1 MVTGMDRVR
10 RSSAGGGAMLALLG
24 LMAGIGTSSAVA
36 DDYAG
41 PLFKRQVV
49 VVADIERALRLY
61 RDVLGFRQD
70 SGINASESTSY
81 TYDVLDVP
89 RGARLRTSALNAG
102 TRQIRTMLL
111 VEVTGV
117 PLPRQ
122 TGLRRAAAV
131 VNANGRFA
139 AIIAAVRGLGLPL
152 REPHVLDSV
161 DPKDG
166 RGVEQAFEDWDGNVV
181 LLYEFPP
188 R

>member
-1 MVTGMDRVR
+1 MATTADHGR
-10 RSSAGGGAMLALLG
+10 RATAALGAVLALLG
-24 LMAGIGTSSAVA
+24 LAGGIGAPRAAA

-49 VVADIERALRLY
+49 VVSDIERALRLY
-61 RDVLGFRQD
+61 RDVLRFQQD

-111 VEVTGV
+111 IEVTGI

-139 AIIAAVRGLGLPL
+139 AIIAEVRALGLPL

>member
-1 MVTGMDRVR
+1 MATTTNHGR
-10 RSSAGGGAMLALLG
+10 RASVALGAALALLG
-24 LMAGIGTSSAVA
+24 LAGGIGSPRAAA
-36 DDYAG
+36 DDYTG
-41 PLFKRQVV
+41 PLFKRQVIV
-49 VVADIERALRLY
+49 VSDIERALRLY

-111 VEVTGV
+111 IEVTGV